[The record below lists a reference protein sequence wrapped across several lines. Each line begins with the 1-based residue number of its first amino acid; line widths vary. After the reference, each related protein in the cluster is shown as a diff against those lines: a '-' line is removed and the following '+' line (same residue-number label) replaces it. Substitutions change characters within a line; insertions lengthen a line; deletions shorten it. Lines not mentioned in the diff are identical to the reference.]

1 VCAFP
6 WKWEP
11 AAWYIAVKL
20 DKVLFARP
28 GANMSAPNPTEDAL
42 SVLARAATLMNPQLQ
57 MPTIIKHNYTRKRKR
72 AEVEPDPG
80 NIHANVVNIDA
91 GIHYLTVIAHTFR
104 DVGEQYNRLVNEVV
118 TTRARINELEKELA
132 VMRQIAYGRKR

>member
-1 VCAFP
+1 
-6 WKWEP
+6 
-11 AAWYIAVKL
+11 
-20 DKVLFARP
+20 
-28 GANMSAPNPTEDAL
+28 MSAPNPTEDAL

-57 MPTIIKHNYTRKRKR
+57 MPTIIKGSFRKRKR